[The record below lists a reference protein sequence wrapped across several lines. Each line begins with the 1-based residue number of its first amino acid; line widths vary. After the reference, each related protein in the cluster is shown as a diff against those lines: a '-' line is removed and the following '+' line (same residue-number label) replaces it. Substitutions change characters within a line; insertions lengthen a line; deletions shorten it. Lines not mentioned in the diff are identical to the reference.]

1 MLLIGYPGKAVGA
14 SIQATGLALLGV
26 CVGSVFFVILAE
38 LAPSPVAQG
47 FVFAITVY
55 IFALVKA
62 QGLKWFSF
70 ALLAILVAFN
80 GIYTSYVVALFFV
93 YQQLYWT
100 FSTGFSLEGLVPN
113 T

>member
-1 MLLIGYPGKAVGA
+1 MVIVLLVGYPGKAVGA
-14 SIQATGLALLGV
+14 SIQATGLALLGI

-55 IFALVKA
+55 IFGLVKA

-80 GIYTSYVVALFFV
+80 GVYTSYVEKPYAI
-93 YQQLYWT
+93 YQQLDT
-100 FSTGFSLEGLVPN
+100 FP
-113 T
+113 